1 MLSDASF
8 GFLTLATRADYL
20 KAIGLSLS
28 LEVSN
33 PGVPRAVACSEDLFP
48 LLEPYFDFL
57 VPEVKG
63 LKGFAHKVYLDVYTP
78 FSKTMFFDSDVLVF
92 QRVEEHIK
100 AWPAQPYNACG
111 KWLADGVSAFG
122 LDRAKVAKRLGVSK
136 LVCIDGAGHAYF
148 DKLES
153 FPIFERARYITE
165 KYDEFGDGAKYADED
180 VINMVMTEFGLEP
193 SAYGKFFSR
202 YLSAKPGSLKMD
214 ASRASCSFISAETGE
229 KFEPCMMHFAADEA
243 PFVYTIELWRLF
255 RANNVSARG
264 LWSLGLGDIYRR
276 YARGHLSRIKAGLK
290 NLLIMDRHKYPIK
303 K

>member
-1 MLSDASF
+1 MLNFDNRF
-8 GFLTLATRADYL
+8 GFLTLATSDDYL
-20 KAIGLSLS
+20 KAIGLGLS
-28 LEVSN
+28 LEASN
-33 PGVPRAVACSEDLFP
+33 PGVPRAVACSENLFP

-78 FSKTMFFDSDVLVF
+78 FRKTMFFDSDVLVF

-111 KWLADGVSAFG
+111 KWCSDGVSAFG
-122 LDRAKVAKRLGVSK
+122 LDRAKAVKRLGVSK
-136 LVCIDGAGHAYF
+136 MVCIDGAGHAYF

-193 SAYGKFFSR
+193 SAYGYFCSR

-214 ASRASCSFISAETGE
+214 ASRATCEFVSAETGE

-243 PFVYTIELWRLF
+243 PFAYTIELWKLF
-255 RANNVSARG
+255 RAHNVDARG
-264 LWSLGLGDIYRR
+264 LLLLGLGDIYRR
-276 YARGHLSRIKAGLK
+276 HIRSRLSRGKKVIKE
-290 NLLIMDRHKYPIK
+290 MFS
-303 K
+303 